1 MEFAPIDLE
10 IEEDLSAW
18 RLNVSGKAEGS
29 AELLSGPTTSSG
41 TTPTPTS
48 ARAAR

>member
-10 IEEDLSAW
+10 IEDDLSAW

-29 AELLSGPTTSSG
+29 AELLSGPTAILSG
-41 TTPTPTS
+41 V
-48 ARAAR
+48 AKKAGGM